1 MKKALL
7 IVWIILLISIT
18 SGYAKDKEFT
28 GAFGYKLGDTFCIN
42 EYKSRPII
50 FDLDYLQ
57 KINPEGWIVTNKTGF
72 RYFSNC
78 KIWLTPLT
86 ENIYR
91 IYSRKTNSVNEE
103 KKWGDQPCKNELLVL
118 QEFFKRKY
126 GFKDRFPRP
135 KEVPH
140 SISDTKI
147 YLKKNDI
154 HITMECYLDNEYNK
168 QKYSLTIQI
177 MSTKLRELFEEESK
191 RIVEEFIQM
200 ELNKIDP
207 NSL

>member
-1 MKKALL
+1 MQGSAASKKNFYKEYSDKLYAR
-7 IVWIILLISIT
+7 SEIT
-18 SGYAKDKEFT
+18 ADLPKE
-28 GAFGYKLGDTFCIN
+28 LEI
-42 EYKSRPII
+42 
-50 FDLDYLQ
+50 
-57 KINPEGWIVTNKTGF
+57 
-72 RYFSNC
+72 
-78 KIWLTPLT
+78 
-86 ENIYR
+86 
-91 IYSRKTNSVNEE
+91 
-103 KKWGDQPCKNELLVL
+103 L